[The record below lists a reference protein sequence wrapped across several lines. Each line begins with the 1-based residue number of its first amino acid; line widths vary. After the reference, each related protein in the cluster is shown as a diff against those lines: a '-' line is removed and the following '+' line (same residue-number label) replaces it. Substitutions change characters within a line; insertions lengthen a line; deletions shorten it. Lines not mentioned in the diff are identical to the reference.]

1 MQPGRTGGLLRHVV
15 VHVLAVGVVASQALA
30 FQAPSG
36 GSAGAAPVVRACAVL
51 TRDLVAPFAEN
62 KKILDLIPPQ
72 EETLGSS
79 GTACEYGPVRLQL
92 FPGRGGKRT
101 VSAKGMQP
109 ISGAG
114 EGGYFRNNADRYA
127 ELMVWTGKH
136 SLDLQV
142 SVPSGR
148 TAEAIK
154 ADVVALANAVIAKL
168 P

>member
-1 MQPGRTGGLLRHVV
+1 MRHVV
-15 VHVLAVGVVASQALA
+15 TLFVAISCITSLAAASQT
-30 FQAPSG
+30 PSG
-36 GSAGAAPVVRACAVL
+36 GAAAGQPAVRACAVL
-51 TRDLVAPFAEN
+51 TRDLVVPFTEN

-72 EETLGSS
+72 EEALGTS
-79 GTACEYGPVRLQL
+79 GTACEHGAVRLQL
-92 FPGRGGKRT
+92 FLGRGGKRT
-101 VSAKGMQP
+101 VSAKDFQP

-114 EGGYFRNNADRYA
+114 EGGYFRSNRDRYA

-148 TAEAIK
+148 TAEVIK
-154 ADVVALANAVIAKL
+154 PDVIALANAIIAKL

>member
-1 MQPGRTGGLLRHVV
+1 
-15 VHVLAVGVVASQALA
+15 
-30 FQAPSG
+30 
-36 GSAGAAPVVRACAVL
+36 VL
-51 TRDLVAPFAEN
+51 TKDLVAPFTEN
-62 KKILDLIPPQ
+62 KKVLDLIPPQ
-72 EETLGSS
+72 EEALGPS
-79 GTACEYGPVRLQL
+79 GTACHYGAVRLQL

-101 VSAKGMQP
+101 VSAKDLQP

-114 EGGYFRNNADRYA
+114 EGGYFRSNRDRYA
-127 ELMVWTGKH
+127 ELMVWTSKH

-154 ADVVALANAVIAKL
+154 ADVVALANAIIAKL

>member
-1 MQPGRTGGLLRHVV
+1 MRHVV
-15 VHVLAVGVVASQALA
+15 ALFVAISFISSQEAASQTRA
-30 FQAPSG
+30 G
-36 GSAGAAPVVRACAVL
+36 GPAAGQPAVRACAVL
-51 TRDLVAPFAEN
+51 TRDLVAPFTEN
-62 KKILDLIPPQ
+62 KTILDLIPPE
-72 EETLGSS
+72 EETLGTS
-79 GTACEYGPVRLQL
+79 GTACEYGAVRLQL

-101 VSAKGMQP
+101 VSAKDLQP

-114 EGGYFRNNADRYA
+114 EGGFFRSNRDRYA

-154 ADVVALANAVIAKL
+154 LEVVALANAIIAKL

>member
-1 MQPGRTGGLLRHVV
+1 MRYVV
-15 VHVLAVGVVASQALA
+15 TLFVTISCITSLAAASQTR
-30 FQAPSG
+30 PG
-36 GSAGAAPVVRACAVL
+36 GPAAGQPAVHACAVL
-51 TRDLVAPFAEN
+51 TRDLVAPFTEN
-62 KKILDLIPPQ
+62 TKIRDLIPPQ
-72 EETLGSS
+72 EEALGAS
-79 GTACEYGPVRLQL
+79 GTACEYGAVRLQL

-101 VSAKGMQP
+101 MSAKDLQP

-114 EGGYFRNNADRYA
+114 DGGYFRSNRERYA

-148 TAEAIK
+148 TAEALK
-154 ADVVALANAVIAKL
+154 PDVVALANAIIAKL

>member
-1 MQPGRTGGLLRHVV
+1 MRHAFT
-15 VHVLAVGVVASQALA
+15 LFVAIGCMTSQAA
-30 FQAPSG
+30 
-36 GSAGAAPVVRACAVL
+36 AGQPAVRACAVL
-51 TRDLVAPFAEN
+51 TRDLVAPFTEN
-62 KKILDLIPPQ
+62 KKVLDLIPA
-72 EETLGSS
+72 EEEALGTS
-79 GTACEYGPVRLQL
+79 GTACEHGAVRLQL

-101 VSAKGMQP
+101 VSPKDFQP

-114 EGGYFRNNADRYA
+114 EGGYFRNNRNRYA
-127 ELMVWTGKH
+127 ELMVWTAKH

-154 ADVVALANAVIAKL
+154 PDVVALANAIIAKL

>member
-1 MQPGRTGGLLRHVV
+1 MRHVV
-15 VHVLAVGVVASQALA
+15 TLFVAVSCITLQAAASQTRSSDPAA
-30 FQAPSG
+30 GRQA
-36 GSAGAAPVVRACAVL
+36 VRACQVL
-51 TRDLVAPFAEN
+51 TKDLVAPFTEN

-72 EETLGSS
+72 EEVLGTS
-79 GTACEYGPVRLQL
+79 GTACEYGAVRLQL

-101 VSAKGMQP
+101 ASAKDLQP

-114 EGGYFRNNADRYA
+114 EGGYFRSNRDRYA
-127 ELMVWTGKH
+127 ELMVWTSKH

-142 SVPSGR
+142 SVPTGR

-154 ADVVALANAVIAKL
+154 PDVVALANAILAKL

>member
-1 MQPGRTGGLLRHVV
+1 MRHVV
-15 VHVLAVGVVASQALA
+15 TLFVAISCITSETAAFQSRSGGPAVGQPA
-30 FQAPSG
+30 
-36 GSAGAAPVVRACAVL
+36 VRACAVL
-51 TRDLVAPFAEN
+51 TRDLVAPLTEN

-72 EETLGSS
+72 EEALETS
-79 GTACEYGPVRLQL
+79 GTACQYGSVRLQL

-101 VSAKGMQP
+101 PYTKDLQP

-114 EGGYFRNNADRYA
+114 EGGYFRSNRDRYA
-127 ELMVWTGKH
+127 ELMVWTSKH

-154 ADVVALANAVIAKL
+154 PDVVALANAIIAKL

>member
-1 MQPGRTGGLLRHVV
+1 MRHVV
-15 VHVLAVGVVASQALA
+15 SLFVAIGCITSHAAGSQAR
-30 FQAPSG
+30 SG
-36 GSAGAAPVVRACAVL
+36 GPAAGQSAPHACAVL
-51 TRDLVAPFAEN
+51 TRELVAPFTEN

-72 EETLGSS
+72 EEALGTS
-79 GTACEYGPVRLQL
+79 GTACEYGAVRLQL

-101 VSAKGMQP
+101 VSTKDFQP

-114 EGGYFRNNADRYA
+114 EGGYFRSNRNRYA
-127 ELMVWTGKH
+127 ELTVWTGKH
-136 SLDLQV
+136 SLDFQV

-154 ADVVALANAVIAKL
+154 PDVVALANAIIAKL

>member
-1 MQPGRTGGLLRHVV
+1 MRHVFT
-15 VHVLAVGVVASQALA
+15 LFAAISCITSQAAASQTR
-30 FQAPSG
+30 SG
-36 GSAGAAPVVRACAVL
+36 GAAAGQPAVRACAVL
-51 TRDLVAPFAEN
+51 TRDLVAPFTEN
-62 KKILDLIPPQ
+62 KKILDLIPAQ
-72 EETLGSS
+72 EEALETS
-79 GTACEYGPVRLQL
+79 GTACEYGAVRLQL

-101 VSAKGMQP
+101 ISAKDVQP

-114 EGGYFRNNADRYA
+114 QGGYFRNNRDRYA

-142 SVPSGR
+142 SVPTGR

-154 ADVVALANAVIAKL
+154 ADVVALANAIIAKL